1 MHPTL
6 LRRLAVV
13 LTTLLLGATT
23 FLVPSPAGAT
33 PAGGQV
39 RSLGSIFTELQT
51 VSITGQPGLRN
62 VDSFVAPS
70 SFDPLTGYPETTPEG
85 STPHQDSYLGL
96 ILAKDGHGENALTYC
111 IDMFTGTG
119 AGINYKR
126 GDWSEANVPNI
137 GYLGYILE
145 NYFPTAPRP
154 AGVSD
159 DLKAAATQAAIWYF
173 TDRMVLDPAAEPEL
187 HALTSAIVA
196 DALANGPATEP
207 AAPNLSISP
216 DTAEAPVTGELVGP
230 FTVTA
235 DGPATLLVDGVEV
248 FSDAAGTQQ
257 LVDGDTVQAGAQLW
271 VRTVSRDTPQG
282 FALQRQVRV
291 PESTV
296 YLYDGSTPGWSDAQK
311 LILAQ
316 EKTLEAVASVRI
328 TPYAEGGI
336 DVIKT
341 IGGTG
346 AGLQDRVVVEV
357 TCTPQGGG
365 DPVVRTATIPAG
377 TGAGRQTLSF
387 TGLPAG
393 AQCTITETENGDNA
407 LVNLTASS
415 LEPDTVTIAEGAI
428 VEVVATNEYER
439 AYGQLQVT
447 KRITGPAAGAQGEV
461 VIAVDCDDPEDAFDR
476 EYTIPAGAP
485 AGSHPQ
491 AVVTDIPAGTVC
503 TVTETAN
510 GATDTVIAGPVRIEP
525 ATATITDGETA
536 AVTVTN
542 TYREREAGP
551 EPTPTPDPEP
561 TPDPGQDQDPDQG
574 QRDDQDQDEARVEE
588 DDEAVVASGDLPHT
602 GGQGAL
608 VALRL
613 GLALLLSGAG
623 LLALRRL
630 PGLRTPRS

>member
-23 FLVPSPAGAT
+23 FPPSPAGAT
-33 PAGGQV
+33 PAPGGQV
-39 RSLGSIFTELQT
+39 RGGGSFFTELQT
-51 VSITGQPGLRN
+51 HSITGQPGLRTI
-62 VDSFVAPS
+62 DGFVAPAG
-70 SFDPLTGYPETTPEG
+70 FDPLSGYPETTPEG
-85 STPHQDSYLGL
+85 STPHQHPYLGL
-96 ILAKDGHGENALTYC
+96 ILAKDGRGENALTYC
-111 IDMFTGTG
+111 IDMRVGTG

-126 GDWSEANVPNI
+126 GDWSEANVPHL

-145 NYFPTAPRP
+145 NYFPAAPGP

-173 TDRMVLDPAAEPEL
+173 TDRLVIDAEAEPEL
-187 HALTSAIVA
+187 HELTSAIIA

-207 AAPNLSISP
+207 AEPTLSISP
-216 DTAEAPVTGELVGP
+216 DSALAPVSGELVGP

-235 DGPATLLVDGVEV
+235 DGPATLRVEGVEV

-257 LVDGDTVQAGAQLW
+257 LLAGDTVQPGAQLW
-271 VRTVSRDTPQG
+271 VRTASPDTPQG

-296 YLYDGSTPGWSDAQK
+296 YLYDGTTPGWADAQK

-328 TPYAEGGI
+328 TPYAAGGI
-336 DVIKT
+336 DVVKT

-357 TCTPQGGG
+357 SCATADGG

-377 TGAGRQTLSF
+377 TGAGSETLSF
-387 TGLPAG
+387 TDLPAG
-393 AQCTITETENGDNA
+393 AQCTITETENGDND

-415 LEPDTVTIAEGAI
+415 LEPSTVTIAEGAAVL
-428 VEVVATNEYER
+428 VEASNEYER
-439 AYGQLQVT
+439 AFGQLRVT
-447 KRITGPAAGAQGEV
+447 KRITGPAAGAQDEV
-461 VIAVDCDDPEDAFDR
+461 VIAVDCDDPVGTSPEGAFDR

-491 AVVTDIPAGTVC
+491 EVVTGIPAGTVC
-503 TVTETAN
+503 TVAEIAD
-510 GATDTVIAGPVRIEP
+510 GATDTVVAGPVRITP
-525 ATATITDGETA
+525 ATATIADGETA

-542 TYREREAGP
+542 TYLERE
-551 EPTPTPDPEP
+551 EVVPDPEP
-561 TPDPGQDQDPDQG
+561 TPDP
-574 QRDDQDQDEARVEE
+574 DQDQLEDQEEVQEEVQEDE
-588 DDEAVVASGDLPHT
+588 EAEVASGDLPHT
-602 GGQGAL
+602 GGQGGL

-630 PGLRTPRS
+630 AGLRTRGS

>member
-23 FLVPSPAGAT
+23 FLVTSPAGAT
-33 PAGGQV
+33 AATGGQA
-39 RSLGSIFTELQT
+39 RGGGSIFTELQT
-51 VSITGQPGLRN
+51 DSITGQPGRRN
-62 VDSFVAPS
+62 VDAFVAPAG
-70 SFDPLTGYPETTPEG
+70 FDPLTGYPETTPEG

-96 ILAKDGHGENALTYC
+96 IAAKDAHGETALTYC

-119 AGINYKR
+119 SGINYVR
-126 GDWSEANVPNI
+126 GDWSEANVPNL

-145 NYFPTAPRP
+145 NYFPTEPRP

-159 DLKAAATQAAIWYF
+159 DLKAAATQAAIWF
-173 TDRMVLDPAAEPEL
+173 FSDRMVLDPAAEPEL

-207 AAPNLSISP
+207 AEPALSISP
-216 DTAEAPVTGELVGP
+216 DSARAPVSGELVGP

-235 DGPATLLVDGVEV
+235 DGPATLRVDGVEV
-248 FSDAAGTQQ
+248 FSDAAGTQP
-257 LVDGDTVQAGAQLW
+257 LVAGDTVQAGARLW
-271 VRTVSRDTPQG
+271 VRTVSSDTPQG

-296 YLYDGSTPGWSDAQK
+296 YLYDGSNPGWADAQK

-336 DVIKT
+336 EVTKT
-341 IGGTG
+341 ISGTG

-357 TCTPQGGG
+357 TCTTDEGG

-377 TGAGRQTLSF
+377 TGAGSETLSF

-415 LEPDTVTIAEGAI
+415 LTPDTVTIVAGETAA
-428 VEVVATNEYER
+428 VEASNDYER
-439 AYGQLQVT
+439 ALGQLQVT
-447 KRITGPAAGAQGEV
+447 KRITGPAAGAQGDV
-461 VIAVDCDDPEDAFDR
+461 VIAVDCDDPVGASPEGAFDR
-476 EYTIPAGAP
+476 EYTIPAGTS
-485 AGSHPQ
+485 AGSYPQ
-491 AVVTDIPAGTVC
+491 EVVTGIPAGTVC
-503 TVTETAN
+503 TVTETAD
-510 GATDTVIAGPVRIEP
+510 GATDTVVAAPVRITP
-525 ATATITDGETA
+525 GTTTIADGETA

-542 TYREREAGP
+542 TYRETED
-551 EPTPTPDPEP
+551 EVVPDPEP
-561 TPDPGQDQDPDQG
+561 TPDPGQDQGGDEDPAQVE
-574 QRDDQDQDEARVEE
+574 DQDQAQVEE
-588 DDEAVVASGDLPHT
+588 AEAASGELPHT
-602 GGQGAL
+602 GGQGGL
-608 VALRL
+608 VALRV

-630 PGLRTPRS
+630 AGLRTRGS